1 MIGTS
6 IQDTKTKYYYHIV
19 EFNANYVKANCYNQ
33 RALNS
38 QLQFSRRYFDE
49 LIMDKQLLIVDRN
62 KVIGNKANYLG

>member
-19 EFNANYVKANCYNQ
+19 EYNANYVKANCYNQ

-38 QLQFSRRYFDE
+38 QLQFSRAYFNE
-49 LIMDKQLLIVDRN
+49 LIMDGGLVVVDRAN
-62 KVIGNKANYLG
+62 IINIKANYLG

>member
-1 MIGTS
+1 MIGQS

-38 QLQFSRRYFDE
+38 QLQFSRSYFNE
-49 LIMDKQLLIVDRN
+49 LIMDGGLVVVDRSN
-62 KVIGNKANYLG
+62 IIGNKSIYLG